1 MSKFFQTDGF
11 KCRDPKRFDSNK
23 YSSNISIGSILQ
35 VDLEF
40 PEELRE
46 LYFDQPLAPDEIK
59 IGKEMSI
66 YQLKIANSYCQC

>member
-1 MSKFFQTDGF
+1 MSTFFPTGGF
-11 KCRDPKRFDSNK
+11 KWRDPKTFDSNK
-23 YSSNISIGSILQ
+23 YSSNISIGSILE
-35 VDLEF
+35 VDLAY

-46 LYFDQPLAPDEIK
+46 LYFDHLLAPDEIE